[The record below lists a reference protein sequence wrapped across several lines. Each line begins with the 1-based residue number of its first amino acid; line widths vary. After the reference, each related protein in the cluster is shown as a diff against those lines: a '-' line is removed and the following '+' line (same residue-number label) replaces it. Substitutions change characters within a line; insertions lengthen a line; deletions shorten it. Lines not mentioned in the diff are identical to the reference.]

1 MATRLTVLTVL
12 VIAAVLGAVSLASAG
27 DAAPRAVQHEIIDL
41 TSTTVQGTDLDLGD
55 TGFGVGD
62 RFTFADDLARDG
74 APYGSLG
81 GECTLMRIEPSPLP
95 EGQEPESVTANC
107 VVSAKLP
114 DGQITVQGLVTFS
127 GATAGEPFTLAIT
140 GGTGL
145 YAEAQGE
152 VQVTEVSET
161 DSLIQLRLE
170 L

>member
-1 MATRLTVLTVL
+1 MATRLTVLAVL
-12 VIAAVLGAVSLASAG
+12 VVAAVLGAVSLASAG
-27 DAAPRAVQHEIIDL
+27 DAAPRTAQQEIIDL
-41 TSTTVQGTDLDLGD
+41 TSTTVQGADLDLGD

-62 RFTFADDLARDG
+62 RFTFADDLMRDG

-81 GECTLMRIEPSPLP
+81 GECTFMRIEPDPLP
-95 EGQEPESVTANC
+95 EGEAPQSTTVNC
-107 VVSAKLP
+107 VVSAQLP
-114 DGQITVQGLVTFS
+114 DGQITVQGLVTFTEE
-127 GATAGEPFTLAIT
+127 TAGDPFVLAIT
-140 GGTGL
+140 GGTGP